1 MTDTQLQLLHEHYR
15 DSCTVAQAIR
25 SSRDRYFYSIVAVL
39 SLVLFDVY
47 SPADYSAL
55 VSEALAKRLEVARAP
70 DLGYLRSVVWV
81 VLLGLTVRYCQAV
94 LLLERAYKYL
104 HSLEDELA
112 KDLGSVFG
120 REGRAY
126 LADYPAFLNWANRLY
141 TVLFPALLVA
151 AVVAAAVRE
160 TANRPW
166 PSLVYFDLAV
176 AGVLCVLIG
185 LYLHARHKRSSSHN
199 AQDQPQA
206 KAVEVRAGQQSDAG
220 DEARLGTKPHS

>member
-1 MTDTQLQLLHEHYR
+1 M
-15 DSCTVAQAIR
+15 
-25 SSRDRYFYSIVAVL
+25 
-39 SLVLFDVY
+39 LFDVY

-70 DLGYLRSVVWV
+70 DLGYLRSLVWV

-126 LADYPAFLNWANRLY
+126 LADYPAFLDWAHRLY
-141 TVLFPALLVA
+141 TILFPALLVVV
-151 AVVAAAVRE
+151 VVAAAVRE
-160 TANRPW
+160 TASRPLAA
-166 PSLVYFDLAV
+166 LVYFDLAV

-185 LYLHARHKRSSSHN
+185 LYLHARHKRSDGQG
-199 AQDQPQA
+199 ADGQPQA
-206 KAVEVRAGQQSDAG
+206 KGAVEQAGQQSTAAN
-220 DEARLGTKPHS
+220 EVRPGTEPHS